1 MRFFI
6 EKCINAWAL
15 FGGLLLL
22 GIVLLT
28 GMNVLG
34 FGLDRILRFFE
45 SSFPGISGYE
55 DIVTLAIGV
64 TALTMLPYCQLKDG
78 NVAVDLF
85 MNKAAFWVQNLVDRI
100 TSILMIIVVAF
111 LSCMLVY
118 GVLEV
123 KSDGD
128 LTQVLGIPIW
138 PFMCISIISCLLWLA
153 ASVLSLFPIKSCK
166 KNVEQDHG

>member
-1 MRFFI
+1 M
-6 EKCINAWAL
+6 
-15 FGGLLLL
+15 LL

-111 LSCMLVY
+111 LSYMLVC

-153 ASVLSLFPIKSCK
+153 ASVLSLFQIKSCK
-166 KNVEQDHG
+166 KNVAQDHG

>member
-1 MRFFI
+1 M
-6 EKCINAWAL
+6 
-15 FGGLLLL
+15 LL
-22 GIVLLT
+22 GIVFLT

-111 LSCMLVY
+111 LSYMLVC

>member
-1 MRFFI
+1 
-6 EKCINAWAL
+6 
-15 FGGLLLL
+15 
-22 GIVLLT
+22 
-28 GMNVLG
+28 
-34 FGLDRILRFFE
+34 
-45 SSFPGISGYE
+45 
-55 DIVTLAIGV
+55 
-64 TALTMLPYCQLKDG
+64 
-78 NVAVDLF
+78 
-85 MNKAAFWVQNLVDRI
+85 
-100 TSILMIIVVAF
+100 VAF

>member
-1 MRFFI
+1 M
-6 EKCINAWAL
+6 
-15 FGGLLLL
+15 LL
-22 GIVLLT
+22 GIVFLT

-34 FGLDRILRFFE
+34 FGLDHILRLFE

-85 MNKAAFWVQNLVDRI
+85 MNKAPFWLQNFIVRM
-100 TSILMIIVVAF
+100 TTILMTIVVAF

-138 PFMCISIISCLLWLA
+138 PFMCISIISCLLWLT
-153 ASVLSLFPIKSCK
+153 ASVLSFFPIKNCEQ
-166 KNVEQDHG
+166 NVEKDHG

>member
-1 MRFFI
+1 MI
-6 EKCINAWAL
+6 DTWAL

-28 GMNVLG
+28 GANVLG
-34 FGLDRILRFFE
+34 FGLDRIMRLFDG
-45 SSFPGISGYE
+45 SFPGVSGYE

-64 TALTMLPYCQLKDG
+64 AALTMLPYCHLNDG
-78 NVAVDLF
+78 NIAVDLF
-85 MNKAAFWVQNLVDRI
+85 MNKAPIWLQRCADR
-100 TSILMIIVVAF
+100 TAVILMICVVAF
-111 LSCMLVY
+111 LSYMLTF

-138 PFMCISIISCLLWLA
+138 PFMGISIVSCLLWLA
-153 ASVLSLFPIKSCK
+153 ASLLVLFTSKDDG
-166 KNVEQDHG
+166 KNLEQNHG